1 MQKKLE
7 MVEYNLKI
15 SSLTKNINFKR
26 EEEMLTKIGHS
37 KSVNVSE
44 VKKHGQGGFA
54 VLFTSQGKE
63 PKHESWICFPRS
75 YLKHG
80 KLNRNSFK
88 WWGSFKSPTWFK
100 KVSPGIPI
108 LLIVSELAEILEKQ
122 LRKIF

>member
-1 MQKKLE
+1 
-7 MVEYNLKI
+7 
-15 SSLTKNINFKR
+15 
-26 EEEMLTKIGHS
+26 MLTKIGHS

-54 VLFTSQGKE
+54 VLFTSQGKK